1 MKVVDDIQYWLTD
14 TICKYCGSDSVVK
27 LKTGKSRCAEETCT
41 DKDNVIKTLDNYV
54 YANGRNIVKGK

>member
-1 MKVVDDIQYWLTD
+1 MIVVDDIQYWLTD

-27 LKTGKSRCAEETCT
+27 YKTGSSRCLEETCT
-41 DKDNVIKTLDNYV
+41 DKDDVVNTLNNYV